1 MIIIQKSTFKW
12 KFLKETHSD
21 VYYILLS
28 MYIRNMQAL
37 KERAE
42 KHKLAIFDYVN
53 VMFQVYMLFNNMT
66 STWLK

>member
-1 MIIIQKSTFKW
+1 
-12 KFLKETHSD
+12 
-21 VYYILLS
+21 

-37 KERAE
+37 KKRAE